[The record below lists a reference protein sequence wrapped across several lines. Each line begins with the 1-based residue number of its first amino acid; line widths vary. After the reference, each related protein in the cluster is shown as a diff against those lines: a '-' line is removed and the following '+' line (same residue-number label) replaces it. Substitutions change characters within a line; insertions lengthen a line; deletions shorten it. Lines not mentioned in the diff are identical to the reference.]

1 MEEMSI
7 EMKERTMYLPES
19 LPQVPGGSVEGDLEV
34 EDKQGH
40 DDGEDSVA
48 EGLEPLLA
56 EHTLH
61 SAVAWKRC
69 R

>member
-1 MEEMSI
+1 M
-7 EMKERTMYLPES
+7 
-19 LPQVPGGSVEGDLEV
+19 PGGSVEGDLEV